1 MLYSSFTDKKSE
13 FFSSKKRLHKCRHLW
28 FLTKNQHNI
37 RAFLVAQTAKNPL
50 AMWETWVQFLGWEDP
65 LRRAWQPAPVFLP
78 GESLWTVEPGGLQ
91 SSKELDVTEWLNIQI
106 ILPQIKIFKWWMI
119 LKKIKIPMDLDG
131 SWKDNRE
138 HNDNCFIRRKKKK
151 NLWECYLWVN
161 TNFAQISAHYI
172 LHFYKSK
179 WQEIKPIYFFTQISG
194 KLTEPV
200 WIHTSRTWKKNMVKK
215 SESHS
220 VVSDSW
226 IL

>member
-1 MLYSSFTDKKSE
+1 MVKSLPEMLETRFIPWVRRIPWRKK
-13 FFSSKKRLHKCRHLW
+13 
-28 FLTKNQHNI
+28 
-37 RAFLVAQTAKNPL
+37 
-50 AMWETWVQFLGWEDP
+50 
-65 LRRAWQPAPVFLP
+65 WQPKSVILLGKPRGQKSLVGYSP
-78 GESLWTVEPGGLQ
+78 QGHKESDTTERLRFTSLHFERKRCVKDESKNFGLSNTLEEQ
-91 SSKELDVTEWLNIQI
+91 NYHQLN
-106 ILPQIKIFKWWMI
+106 WERVW
-119 LKKIKIPMDLDG
+119 
-131 SWKDNRE
+131 RE
-138 HNDNCFIRRKKKK
+138 TPEVWV
-151 NLWECYLWVN
+151 WECYLWVN
-161 TNFAQISAHYI
+161 TDFAQISAHYI